1 MPSDDSA
8 KSRLTSARWAR
19 LSPLIDAVFELP
31 PEERSSY
38 VERVCADDPS
48 LKVDLERFLAECE
61 KGDSLIDRAV
71 TERFAI
77 LLDDAPQ
84 DLPAILGDRF
94 TIEREVGRG
103 GMATVFLAHDRKHDR
118 PVAVKVLK
126 RELAASLGSARFLRE
141 IRTAARLQHPHVMP
155 LHDSGEANGF
165 LYYVMPYVQGES
177 LRDRLTR
184 EGQLPLDEALRIARD
199 VASALDYA
207 HSNAIVHRDIKP
219 ENILLSGGHA
229 MVMDFGIARAVSA
242 SAGEETITFPGLAVG
257 TPAYMSPEQA
267 TAGRVVDG
275 RSDVYALACVVYE
288 MLAGHPPFLGTS
300 AQEILARQS
309 LDPVP
314 SLRGS
319 RPDLPGIVD
328 RAVAKALAKAP
339 ADRYPTAS
347 AFVEACVGS
356 DVDSVQDPHRRHWRR
371 AAIVVVGVAALM
383 FAAFKLFRRP
393 VETAHTPAADVPPS
407 IAVLAFKNIGRDS
420 SSEAL
425 SDGISEEI
433 AATIGRIPGLDVKAP
448 RSSFSLKDKNLSIRE
463 MGKAL
468 GVRYLVDGSVQSYAH
483 QLRVRVALLSA
494 SNDSTLWRNE
504 YNRPLGDVFA
514 VQDDIARAIASELR
528 VQLEPSAA
536 QGLSRVSTRNAQA
549 HELYLRGRFF
559 FQRRDSLSL
568 RKAQEYFERAIAQD
582 STYALA
588 YTGLSDTYS
597 HSSVFGYAA
606 PRTKMPQAKVYVDRA
621 LALDSTLVEA
631 HSSRA
636 FIATFYEWNWPVAAG
651 EFAKATQID
660 RSYPSAHLWHA
671 WLLMARDSVD
681 ASIREAET
689 ALTLEPFVVLTNTR
703 LTSLLFYA
711 RRYDDALRQAQ
722 KTFELDSTF
731 FQLSN
736 ERVRLLVELGRCDEA
751 VALLTHTPSQTAAM
765 LQGVRGYAFARCG
778 HRADAVA
785 ELNRLVTERRAGKY
799 ISHYGLAV
807 IYAGLGDNQA
817 ALTEL
822 GQAYKEREWTLFL
835 LELEPAFDGLRN
847 DTRFA
852 QLVKNMGL
860 NERGASPLRSSSM

>member
-1 MPSDDSA
+1 
-8 KSRLTSARWAR
+8 
-19 LSPLIDAVFELP
+19 LSPLIDAALELSSH
-31 PEERSSY
+31 ERSRY
-38 VERVCADDPS
+38 IETVCAGDPA
-48 LKVDLERFLAECE
+48 LRADLERLLAECE
-61 KGDSLIDRAV
+61 KGDSLIDRAA
-71 TERFAI
+71 TERFAL

-84 DLPAILGDRF
+84 DLPATLGDRF

-118 PVAVKVLK
+118 PVAVKVMK
-126 RELAASLGSARFLRE
+126 REIAASLGSARFLRE
-141 IRTAARLQHPHVMP
+141 IRTAARLQHPHIMP

-177 LRDRLTR
+177 LRDRLAR
-184 EGQLPLDEALRIARD
+184 EGQLPLDEALHIARD
-199 VASALDYA
+199 VANALDYA

-229 MVMDFGIARAVSA
+229 IVMDFGIARAVSA
-242 SAGEETITFPGLAVG
+242 SAGEETITSPGLAVG

-288 MLAGHPPFLGTS
+288 MLAGHPPFLGTT
-300 AQEILARQS
+300 AHEILARQS

-319 RPDLPGIVD
+319 RPDIHLSVD
-328 RAVAKALAKAP
+328 RAIAKALAKSP
-339 ADRYPTAS
+339 ADRYATAR
-347 AFVEACVGS
+347 AFVEACAGS
-356 DVDSVQDPHRRHWRR
+356 DADSVRQPLRRHWIW
-371 AAIVVVGVAALM
+371 AAIIIVGLASLVFASFNRFRPPTEASDTRSAAI
-383 FAAFKLFRRP
+383 
-393 VETAHTPAADVPPS
+393 PPS

-420 SSEAL
+420 SNEAL

-468 GVRYLVDGSVQSYAH
+468 GVRYLVDGSVQSDAH

-494 SNDSTLWRNE
+494 SNDSTLWINE

-514 VQDDIARAIASELR
+514 MQDDIARAIASGLR
-528 VQLEPSAA
+528 VQLAPSASH
-536 QGLSRVSTRNAQA
+536 GLSRVSTRNAEA

-568 RKAQEYFERAIAQD
+568 RKAREYFERAIAQD

-588 YTGLSDTYS
+588 YAGLSDAYS
-597 HSSVFGYAA
+597 HSTVFGYAA
-606 PRTKMPQAKVYVDRA
+606 PHSRMPKAKIYVDRA
-621 LALDSTLVEA
+621 LALDSTLAEA

-636 FIATFYEWNWPVAAG
+636 FIATFYEWDWPLAAR
-651 EFAKATQID
+651 EFAKSTEID
-660 RSYPSAHLWHA
+660 RSYPSAHLWNA

-681 ASIREAET
+681 AGIREAEA
-689 ALTLEPFVVLTNTR
+689 ALALEPFVVLTNTR
-703 LTSLLFYA
+703 LVSLLFYA

-736 ERVRLLVELGRCDEA
+736 ERVRLLVELGRCEDA

-765 LQGVRGYAFARCG
+765 LQGVRGYAYAKCG

-785 ELNRLVTERRAGKY
+785 ELNHLLADRRSGKY

-807 IYAGLGDNQA
+807 IYAGLGDNRA

-822 GQAYKEREWTLFL
+822 DRAYMEREWTLFML
-835 LELEPAFDGLRN
+835 KLEPAFDGLRKES
-847 DTRFA
+847 RFA
-852 QLVKNMGL
+852 QLEKNIGL
-860 NERGASPLRSSSM
+860 NQ